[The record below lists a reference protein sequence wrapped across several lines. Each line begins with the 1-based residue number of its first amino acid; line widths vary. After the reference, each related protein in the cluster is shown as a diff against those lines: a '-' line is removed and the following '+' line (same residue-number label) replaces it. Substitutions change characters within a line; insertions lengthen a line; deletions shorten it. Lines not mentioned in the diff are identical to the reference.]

1 MTDRHNSEKLIR
13 KSLRYNG
20 YDYSNP
26 GFYYVTICSQ
36 NHVCLFG
43 KIENG
48 EMILNDAGK
57 MVERW
62 YYELENKYQNVKCNE
77 MVIMPNH
84 IHFIIENTGI
94 NSKSGGATLIEIV
107 QWFKTMTTN
116 EYIRGVKQL
125 GWPRFDGKLWQRS
138 YWDHIIRNQK
148 THENICEY
156 IYYNPINWKDDELY
170 KP

>member
-1 MTDRHNSEKLIR
+1 MTNKNDSEKLIR
-13 KSLRYNG
+13 KPLRYNG

-26 GFYYVTICSQ
+26 GLYYVTISSQ
-36 NHVCLFG
+36 NHICLFG
-43 KIENG
+43 KVENG
-48 EMILNDAGK
+48 EMMLNDAGK

-62 YYELENKYQNVKCNE
+62 YYELGNKYQDVKCNE

-84 IHFIIENTGI
+84 IHFIIENRGK
-94 NSKSGGATLIEIV
+94 NNKLGCPTLIEIV
-107 QWFKTMTTN
+107 QWFKTMSTN

-125 GWPRFDGKLWQRS
+125 GWHRFDGKLWQRS

-148 THENICEY
+148 THENICDY
-156 IYYNPINWKDDELY
+156 IYCNPMNWKDDDLY

>member
-26 GFYYVTICSQ
+26 GLYYVTICSQ

-48 EMILNDAGK
+48 EIILNDAGK

-62 YYELENKYQNVKCNE
+62 YYELENKYQDLKCNE

-84 IHFIIENTGI
+84 IHFIIENTNI
-94 NSKSGGATLIEIV
+94 NSKRVGPSLIEIV
-107 QWFKTMTTN
+107 QWFKTMSTN

-138 YWDHIIRNQK
+138 YWDHIIRDQK
-148 THENICEY
+148 TYKNICEY
-156 IYYNPINWKDDELY
+156 IYCNPMNWKDDDLH